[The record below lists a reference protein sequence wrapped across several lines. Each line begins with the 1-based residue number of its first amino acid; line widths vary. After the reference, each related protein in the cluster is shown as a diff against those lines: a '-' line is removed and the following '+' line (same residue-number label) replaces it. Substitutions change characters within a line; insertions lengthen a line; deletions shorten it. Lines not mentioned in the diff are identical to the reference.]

1 MEQNRITKLQEF
13 RENLR
18 DSLRFRR
25 SLILVESFDF
35 QSVED
40 EIEKVSNEIDP
51 DFPIEEWNLHS
62 GREAFRKGGETSIP
76 ETLEEAIDSTSER
89 KKKLL
94 LLKDALPILRQEPGA
109 VSLLKRFVFEN
120 ENKEDRKRGIVLIID
135 TSHVFPEGME
145 KLFHRIVFPYP
156 DKEDI
161 KAHIKEGVAT
171 GVYKVR
177 SRTFG
182 QSEPFERLVNSLV
195 GMQLFEIKNVI
206 KFQMYKMERKNGV
219 GEIDSETY
227 KIFAEQKKQ
236 IVKNT
241 GVLEVI
247 DTNINLNQVCGLEF
261 LKQYLCRKRAIL
273 REDVK
278 REKYHIPA
286 PKGILLVGSPGCG
299 KTMAAKAIAAD
310 FDIPLLRLDVG
321 RLMGMYVG
329 QSEHNLAQA
338 IAIAEAAQP
347 CVLWIDEIE
356 KAFAGAGGRDGS
368 NSDITVRRMIGSF
381 LTWLQERKSEVFVA
395 ATANSTDALPPE
407 LMRKGRLDETFYV
420 TYPSVE
426 ERKQMFTY
434 NLRNHQMGSQDDK
447 TLAKLAER
455 TEYFSGAEIE
465 AVVLMAVEEYF
476 IQKETEG
483 TLPDVLVELNLVL
496 DKSRKNEDTK
506 KARKEEIKKYR
517 DNKDG
522 WQPASK
528 E

>member
-1 MEQNRITKLQEF
+1 MEESRITKLQEF
-13 RENLR
+13 RDNLR

-40 EIEKVSNEIDP
+40 EIEKASNEIDP
-51 DFPIEEWNLHS
+51 DFPIEEWSLSS
-62 GREAFRKGGETSIP
+62 GRETFRKGGTSIA
-76 ETLEEAIDSTSER
+76 ETLEEAIGSTSEK

-94 LLKDALPILRQEPGA
+94 LLKDALSILRQDPGA

-120 ENKEDRKRGIVLIID
+120 ESKMQGKRGVVLIID
-135 TSHVFPEGME
+135 GSHEFPGGME
-145 KLFHRIVFPYP
+145 KLFHRIIFPYP

-161 KAHIKEGVAT
+161 KAHIREEVNA
-171 GVYKVR
+171 GVYKIHG
-177 SRTFG
+177 RTFG

-195 GMQLFEIKNVI
+195 GMQLFEIRNLI
-206 KFQMYKMERKNGV
+206 KFQMYKKERESGT
-219 GEIDSETY
+219 GEIDSKTY

-247 DTNINLNQVCGLEF
+247 DTNINLNQVCGLEH
-261 LKQYLCRKRAIL
+261 LKQYLRRKKAIL
-273 REDVK
+273 QEDVK
-278 REKYHIPA
+278 REKYNIPA

-420 TYPSVE
+420 TYPSLE
-426 ERKQMFTY
+426 ERKQMFAY
-434 NLRNHQMGSQDDK
+434 SLRSYQMGSLDDK
-447 TLAKLAER
+447 TLSKLAEC
-455 TEYFSGAEIE
+455 TECFSGAEIE
-465 AVVLMAVEEYF
+465 AAVLMAVEEYF

-483 TLPDVLVELNLVL
+483 KLPDVLVELNLVL
-496 DKSRKNEDTK
+496 AKNKKNEDAK
-506 KARKEEIKKYR
+506 KVRKEEIKKYR